1 MRASP
6 RDGYKF
12 ILLQPV
18 QSAVAEGV
26 TLKHVLR
33 EKHKLTKVYFSGE
46 EKNVINRVPELDRD
60 CVL

>member
-6 RDGYKF
+6 RVGYKLV
-12 ILLQPV
+12 LLQPV

-33 EKHKLTKVYFSGE
+33 EKPRLTEVFFSR
-46 EKNVINRVPELDRD
+46 KNVINRVPELDRD